1 MSDNKAG
8 GGGVQERA
16 FKGIGKVSAQVD
28 KRARPFSERLFG
40 RFAPPER
47 EDRLDWAG
55 DADWA
60 RLQQEPL
67 RARMLLRGVAAVVLI
82 LLVWAAFA
90 PIDEVTRGEAKVVP
104 STQLQVIQTVDGG
117 VVEEMPVREG
127 QIVNAGDLLLRI
139 DPTRFVSSLLEN
151 RAQYFALQV
160 KAARLQALTAGT
172 AMTVPPEAAREVP
185 DIVAHE
191 RRLYDST
198 RAEMEAQLSI
208 ARQQLNQ
215 REQELNEV
223 RSRREQAG
231 RSFDLVQQELTVTE
245 PLLAS
250 GAVSEVDLLRLR
262 RDVSRLRGERDQAS
276 SQILRIQSAINEANG
291 KIQEVELNFRNQLRN
306 ELSDTM
312 NKLGSLSEGSRALED
327 RVKHAEIRSPVRGT
341 VKRLLVSTVG
351 GVVQPG
357 KEVVEIVPLDDAL
370 ILEAKITPKDIAFL
384 RPGQNAV
391 VKFTAYDFAIYGGL
405 DAVVEQISADSVTD
419 DKGNAFYIVRVRT
432 LKSSLGENLP
442 IIPGMV
448 AEVDILTGK
457 KTVLSYLIKPVIRA
471 KANALTER

>member
-1 MSDNKAG
+1 MRTGEHAAG
-8 GGGVQERA
+8 LQERA
-16 FKGIGKVSAQVD
+16 FRGIGTVSAHVD
-28 KRARPFSERLFG
+28 KRARPLAERLFG
-40 RFAPPER
+40 RFAPPAR
-47 EDRLDWAG
+47 EDALDWAG

-67 RARMLLRGVAAVVLI
+67 RARLLLRGVAAVIVI

-104 STQLQVIQTVDGG
+104 STQLQVIQSVDGG

-172 AMTVPPEAAREVP
+172 PLKIPPEAEREVP

-198 RAEMEAQLSI
+198 RAEMDAQLSI

-231 RSFDLVQQELTVTE
+231 RSYDLVQQELTVTE

-250 GAVSEVDLLRLR
+250 GAVSEVELLRLR
-262 RDVSRLRGERDQAS
+262 RDVSRLRGERDQAA
-276 SQILRIQSAINEANG
+276 SQILRIQSAISEATG

-341 VKRLLVSTVG
+341 VKRLLVSTIG

-370 ILEAKITPKDIAFL
+370 ILEAQIKPKDIAFL
-384 RPGQNAV
+384 RPGQEAV

-405 DAVVEQISADSVTD
+405 KAVVEQISADSVTD
-419 DKGNAFYIVRVRT
+419 EKGNAFYLIRVRT

>member
-1 MSDNKAG
+1 
-8 GGGVQERA
+8 
-16 FKGIGKVSAQVD
+16 
-28 KRARPFSERLFG
+28 
-40 RFAPPER
+40 
-47 EDRLDWAG
+47 
-55 DADWA
+55 
-60 RLQQEPL
+60 
-67 RARMLLRGVAAVVLI
+67 MLLRGVAAVVLI

-160 KAARLQALTAGT
+160 KAARLKALTSGT
-172 AMTVPPEAAREVP
+172 AMTVPPEAEREVP

-198 RAEMEAQLSI
+198 RAEMEAQMSI

>member
-1 MSDNKAG
+1 MRSGEHAAG
-8 GGGVQERA
+8 MQERA
-16 FKGIGKVSAQVD
+16 FRGIGTMSAHVD
-28 KRARPFSERLFG
+28 KRARPLAERLFG
-40 RFAPPER
+40 RFAPPAR
-47 EDRLDWAG
+47 EDALDWAG

-67 RARMLLRGVAAVVLI
+67 RARLLLRGVAAVIVI

-104 STQLQVIQTVDGG
+104 STQLQVIQSVDGG
-117 VVEEMPVREG
+117 VVEEMSVREG

-172 AMTVPPEAAREVP
+172 PLKIPPEAEREVP

-198 RAEMEAQLSI
+198 RAEMDAQLSI

-250 GAVSEVDLLRLR
+250 GAVSEVELLRLR
-262 RDVSRLRGERDQAS
+262 RDVSRLRGERDQAA
-276 SQILRIQSAINEANG
+276 SQILRIQSAISEATG

-341 VKRLLVSTVG
+341 VKRLLVSTIG

-370 ILEAKITPKDIAFL
+370 ILEAQIKPKDIAFL
-384 RPGQNAV
+384 RPGQEAV

-405 DAVVEQISADSVTD
+405 KAVVEQISADSVTD
-419 DKGNAFYIVRVRT
+419 EKGNAFYLIRVRT

-471 KANALTER
+471 KANALSER